1 MTDMSKRMRKASG
14 DDIVMMMDKAI
25 DNFVHRNGPQ
35 LVNMYQQRAGR
46 TVDTTEMDNLPEEF
60 ADFAY
65 DNLLTGPEGAEA
77 VRRFVNF
84 HLNDVKLAE
93 LMDEFVEQ
101 KRPIQGYTPP
111 PVVASELRAIAD
123 RIDASKNP
131 DRTLVASAIRKVL
144 FVLK

>member
-1 MTDMSKRMRKASG
+1 MNWRTAPKGRNLSSRGRKPAERGLNVS
-14 DDIVMMMDKAI
+14 
-25 DNFVHRNGPQ
+25 
-35 LVNMYQQRAGR
+35 
-46 TVDTTEMDNLPEEF
+46 
-60 ADFAY
+60 
-65 DNLLTGPEGAEA
+65 TGPEGAEA